1 MIYHVENVQE
11 FEELI
16 NKPGMVVDF
25 FATWCGPCRM
35 LSPVIEE
42 IDKEGLVKCDFAK
55 VDVDELG
62 EAAARFGI
70 NSIPTLIIFKNG
82 EPVQTLVGYR
92 GKLQLVETIN
102 KVIE

>member
-1 MIYHVENVQE
+1 MIVHVNDIKE
-11 FEELI
+11 FDELI
-16 NKPGMVVDF
+16 AKKRVLVDF

-35 LSPVIEE
+35 LAPVIEE

-82 EPVQTLVGYR
+82 QAVQTLVGFR
-92 GKLQLVETIN
+92 GKPQLVESIN
-102 KVIE
+102 KAIE

>member
-1 MIYHVENVQE
+1 MIHHVETLQE
-11 FEELI
+11 FDTLI
-16 NKPGMVVDF
+16 KKDAIVVDF
-25 FATWCGPCRM
+25 LATWCGPCRM
-35 LSPVIEE
+35 LAPIIEE